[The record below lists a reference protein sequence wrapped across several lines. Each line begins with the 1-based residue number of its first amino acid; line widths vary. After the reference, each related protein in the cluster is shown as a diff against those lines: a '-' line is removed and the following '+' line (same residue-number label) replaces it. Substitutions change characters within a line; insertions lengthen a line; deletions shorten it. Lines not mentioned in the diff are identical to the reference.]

1 MNLKTILSIV
11 LVVSSLNILNAQKG
25 GIKGGVNLS
34 NLYVDNVSDEN
45 MKLGINVGLWQ
56 RSADG
61 ILQTEINYSRKG
73 AEIFYNGV
81 LGNGVYRYNLN
92 YIEFPVLYNLNINKL
107 SLNMGPYF
115 GMLVG
120 ANIKDVN
127 SNGEVNDIETL
138 SRKDFNFIDYGLAG
152 GASLNFDTTQVGIR
166 YNYGLREIGTEGT
179 FAREALSNA
188 KNSVLHLYVA
198 LAF

>member
-11 LVVSSLNILNAQKG
+11 VVAASINNLNAQQG
-25 GIKGGVNLS
+25 GIKGGMNLS
-34 NLYVDNVSDEN
+34 NLYADNVSDEN
-45 MKLGINVGLWQ
+45 MKLGLNVGVWHK
-56 RSADG
+56 SADG
-61 ILQTEINYSRKG
+61 ILQTELNYSNKG
-73 AEIFYNGV
+73 AEIIYNGV

-92 YIEFPVLYNLNINKL
+92 YLELPVLYNMNINKL
-107 SLNMGPYF
+107 SLNLGPYF

-120 ANIKDVN
+120 ANIKEVN
-127 SNGEVNDIETL
+127 SNGEVNEVETL

-152 GASLNFDTTQVGIR
+152 GASLNFDTSQFGIR

-188 KNSVLHLYVA
+188 KNSVLHLYIA
-198 LAF
+198 LAL